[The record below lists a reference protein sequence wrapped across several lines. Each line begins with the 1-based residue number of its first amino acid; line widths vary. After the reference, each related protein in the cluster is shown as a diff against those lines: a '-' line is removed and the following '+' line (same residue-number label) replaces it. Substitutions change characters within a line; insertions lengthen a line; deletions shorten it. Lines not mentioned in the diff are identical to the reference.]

1 MVAIKHSDDDAVKP
15 AQFRH
20 GGRIINS
27 VWPKTPLFVGKQHGV
42 SVKQNESDEETDRF
56 FLFPRFAQKFQ
67 PFGAHCSWLTLLFVP
82 RVLF

>member
-1 MVAIKHSDDDAVKP
+1 VAAASFSLSREALS
-15 AQFRH
+15 
-20 GGRIINS
+20 S

>member
-1 MVAIKHSDDDAVKP
+1 MSPHAGNVLC
-15 AQFRH
+15 
-20 GGRIINS
+20 S

>member
-1 MVAIKHSDDDAVKP
+1 LP
-15 AQFRH
+15 PFPP
-20 GGRIINS
+20 GREIPRLFS